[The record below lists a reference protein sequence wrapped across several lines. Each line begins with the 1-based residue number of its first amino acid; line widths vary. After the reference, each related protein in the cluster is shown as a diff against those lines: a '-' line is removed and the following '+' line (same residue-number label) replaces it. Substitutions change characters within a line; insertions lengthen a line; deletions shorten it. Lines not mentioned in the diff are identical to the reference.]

1 MTIVNIRKVV
11 ENLYLDFPFR
21 KHSCHDQIEPSDKPA
36 KPKTLKLMIERIEDN
51 ILLGQVDYAAT
62 LWLGTNANLEWLAK
76 PMGHVCNEMLFP
88 MHSCWVSNLTRQ
100 GGSAENM
107 VFSQVVGGSK
117 HGE

>member
-21 KHSCHDQIEPSDKPA
+21 KQCCHDQIELSDIPA

-51 ILLGQVDYAAT
+51 ILLGQDDYSVT
-62 LWLGTNANLEWLAK
+62 LWLATNATLEWLAK
-76 PMGHVCNEMLFP
+76 PMGHVCTEMLFP
-88 MHSCWVSNLTRQ
+88 IYSCRVSSLTRQ

-107 VFSQVVGGSK
+107 VSSQVVGG
-117 HGE
+117 